1 MPYTVQHVLL
11 VNLKQH
17 VQLLL
22 NQLIQWYDTICG
34 DVVAE
39 CERLHFSRVLS
50 TAFRGHANNL
60 GTRAL
65 GQSGHQFP
73 SAYEDA

>member
-1 MPYTVQHVLL
+1 MPYTTQHVLL
-11 VNLKQH
+11 VILKQH
-17 VQLLL
+17 FQLLL
-22 NQLIQWYDTICG
+22 NELIQWYDTICG
-34 DVVAE
+34 GVAAE

-65 GQSGHQFP
+65 GQSGHQVP
-73 SAYEDA
+73 PAN